1 MKKRSFIITLTVLL
15 GASMLS
21 PSMAQ
26 SYYIED
32 DIYYTPGDENPIIEQ
47 KKREKE
53 AATVTTTTVTTTT
66 TTTTGA
72 PAERDVDEYNRR
84 GSYSTDDSYTDDNTV
99 TGTTFTYQSDEVAP
113 GDTVYIQPEEG
124 YYLNDF
130 NGSLNDYEYTIRIH
144 RFYDPRYA
152 INISDPAY
160 TDIYFLDSNDW
171 NVYIEGN
178 YAWVT
183 PTWTNPWYWNYMW
196 APYSYSSWA
205 WRWNYG
211 WTSWG
216 FYDPWYYSYGWG
228 YPYHGYYGWG
238 YPYHGYYGWGY
249 PYHGWGYPHGWH
261 NDWYYTA
268 NGRGPRQ
275 WRNDTPAR
283 PGSSSNRYGGTYTA
297 GARGNSMPS
306 RREGVTTGTST
317 SNGTRGQRYT
327 PSTGRDNIDSNGR
340 RGTTI
345 INSGRRGST
354 SISNGSTIDSGRR
367 GVAGSSS
374 VGTTTNRRPSTSIST
389 TGRGSRS
396 TSLRGGS
403 TSTGRTT
410 INTQGTSV
418 SRPSS
423 TTVRNYNTP
432 SRSTSTRNSYSPSR
446 GNTSRSSVGSSRGSM
461 GSSRSGSMSSG
472 GSRGRR

>member
-1 MKKRSFIITLTVLL
+1 MKKGSIIIALTIL

-32 DIYYTPGDENPIIEQ
+32 DIYYTPGEENPVIEQ
-47 KKREKE
+47 KKKEKE
-53 AATVTTTTVTTTT
+53 AEAAAAATTATATNTTSL
-66 TTTTGA
+66 
-72 PAERDVDEYNRR
+72 ERDVDEYNRR
-84 GSYSTDDSYTDDNTV
+84 GSYNDEANTYTDATDGTT
-99 TGTTFTYQSDEVAP
+99 TGTTFTYYSDEVAP

-152 INISDPAY
+152 ISIGDPAY
-160 TDIYFLDSNDW
+160 TNIYFLDSNDW
-171 NVYIEGN
+171 NVYIDGN

-228 YPYHGYYGWG
+228 YPYYGYYGWG
-238 YPYHGYYGWGY
+238 YPYYGWN
-249 PYHGWGYPHGWH
+249 HPHYGWH

-275 WRNDTPAR
+275 WRNDAPAR
-283 PGSSSNRYGGTYTA
+283 PSSSNNRYGGTYTA
-297 GARGNSMPS
+297 GARGNSLSS
-306 RREGVTTGTST
+306 RREGTTTGS
-317 SNGTRGQRYT
+317 SSGSGTRGQRYSS
-327 PSTGRDNIDSNGR
+327 STSDRNNIESAGRRNATTINSNSGR
-340 RGTTI
+340 RGTSDANIST
-345 INSGRRGST
+345 INSGRRGVTGTNST
-354 SISNGSTIDSGRR
+354 GT
-367 GVAGSSS
+367 SSRET
-374 VGTTTNRRPSTSIST
+374 VTNRRPSTLIST
-389 TGRGSRS
+389 TGN
-396 TSLRGGS
+396 TSLRGNS
-403 TSTGRTT
+403 TAGRTT

-423 TTVRNYNTP
+423 TSRRNYTTP
-432 SRSTSTRNSYSPSR
+432 SSTTRNSYSPSR
-446 GNTSRSSVGSSRGSM
+446 GNSSRSSVGSSRGSYS
-461 GSSRSGSMSSG
+461 GSRSSSMSSGRSSG